1 MTESRTG
8 SPDIGDAGAAVA
20 ADSAVSGIDAECT
33 VGSVVVEGS
42 GTVDGD
48 DISDDDGGD
57 TRNGP
62 FHLNVAVAAD
72 EIDHGLTALAS
83 EAVSP

>member
-1 MTESRTG
+1 MTESRTE
-8 SPDIGDAGAAVA
+8 SPDVGDAGAAVA
-20 ADSAVSGIDAECT
+20 ADSAGAGIDGGCT
-33 VGSVVVEGS
+33 IGSVVVEGC

-48 DISDDDGGD
+48 DISDDGGD
-57 TRNGP
+57 TRAGP
-62 FHLNVAVAAD
+62 FHLSVAVAAD